1 MLKGVRISET
11 ILISKHPKSG
21 EPNWPQEGEMNFD
34 KWGFALG
41 RVFLSV
47 IFILSGIFKLIQF
60 SAVAGMMASKGIPLA
75 SVALAITLVIEIGGG
90 LLLLTGFKAQYA
102 AMVMALFL
110 VPVTLVFHN
119 FWAFQGQQQQEQ
131 MTNFLK
137 NLAIIGGLLVASSLG
152 QPASRA
158 KSAAGGQ

>member
-1 MLKGVRISET
+1 
-11 ILISKHPKSG
+11 
-21 EPNWPQEGEMNFD
+21 MNFD

-47 IFILSGIFKLIQF
+47 IFILSGIFKLTQF

-75 SVALAITLVIEIGGG
+75 SVALVVTLLIEIGGG

-102 AMVMALFL
+102 ATIMALFL

-119 FWAFQGQQQQEQ
+119 FWAFQGQAQQEQ
-131 MTNFLK
+131 ITNFLK
-137 NLAIIGGLLVASSLG
+137 NLAIIGGLLAVASVS
-152 QPASRA
+152 QAASRA